1 MEHSTASAIPAPRP
15 DPDWQALSVGLRGF
29 LARRLPADL
38 VADALQEC
46 LSRMVANLPGLRRPE
61 SLPAWMSQIARR
73 VIVDAYRAQ
82 AREPEALDFEVAE
95 DAHAPDVLRELG
107 ACVRPMLATLPEDY
121 RKTLTLAD
129 LEGFSHASIATALGL
144 GLPGVRARLARG
156 RVMLK
161 RRFEECCAF
170 ERNRR
175 GELFD
180 FHAKQS
186 CDGC

>member
-1 MEHSTASAIPAPRP
+1 MEPSTASALPAPGP
-15 DPDWQALSVGLRGF
+15 KPDWQALSTGLRGF
-29 LARRLPADL
+29 LARRLPPDL
-38 VADALQEC
+38 VDDALQET
-46 LSRMVANLPGLRRPE
+46 LSRMVAKLPALRRPE
-61 SLPAWMSQIARR
+61 SLPAWMAGIARR
-73 VIVDAYRAQ
+73 VIVDAYRAR
-82 AREPEALDFEVAE
+82 AREPDALEIEVAE
-95 DAHAPDVLRELG
+95 DKHGPDTLRELG
-107 ACVRPMLATLPEDY
+107 ACIQPMLATLPEAY

-129 LEGFSHASIATALGL
+129 LEGFSHASIASALGL
-144 GLPGVRARLARG
+144 ELSGVRARLARG

-170 ERNRR
+170 ERNQR